1 MGEPYYELTIVV
13 HDDFYIKTAN
23 PEKRCRPPKEPGEKD
38 ATSKVAAKNGC
49 GRLMA
54 KKNNLITTIQ
64 VNLVLKNEIVP
75 IQVNVS
81 VAFSQ

>member
-13 HDDFYIKTAN
+13 YDDFYIKTAK
-23 PEKRCRPPKEPGEKD
+23 PEKRCGPPKELGEKD

-54 KKNNLITTIQ
+54 KKKLIPTIQ